1 MIDRK
6 RNIKPRRKR
15 CRFCR
20 DGTDIDYKDTELLS
34 SFMEGRGKIVPRS
47 LNGNCAKHQRLLT
60 REIKRARN
68 LALIPFI
75 T

>member
-1 MIDRK
+1 MK
-6 RNIKPRRKR
+6 SRRKR

-34 SFMEGRGKIVPRS
+34 SFMQSRAKIVPRS
-47 LNGNCAKHQRLLT
+47 LSGNCAKHQRLLT

-68 LALIPFI
+68 LALLPFV